1 MIYRLASTTSTND
14 EARNPKYRHGDV
26 VWAERQT
33 AGRGQRGH
41 VWHSPEGENLTFS
54 LVLEPG
60 FLPVREQF
68 LLSEA
73 VALSLTDTF
82 AVYGIDTRIKWTND
96 IYAGD
101 RKIVGMLIEHSYS
114 GPTLARTIVGIGINV
129 NQTAFDPALPNPVSM
144 TQLAGRTFDRD
155 EVLETFLARCE
166 NRYGQLEAG
175 ETDLLQQAYRR
186 RMYRLGERH
195 RYRIPGRGEVEAI
208 IEGVRPT
215 GELLLRHA
223 DGSLGE
229 YLFGEA
235 EFIID
240 RRGG

>member
-1 MIYRLASTTSTND
+1 MVYRLASTTSTND
-14 EARNPKYRHGDV
+14 EARDPKYRHGDV

-41 VWHSPEGENLTFS
+41 AWSSAEGENLTFT
-54 LVLEPG
+54 LLLEPR
-60 FLPVREQF
+60 FLPVGKQF

-73 VALSLTDTF
+73 VALALVDTF
-82 AVYGIDTRIKWTND
+82 GHYGIGTRIKWTND

-101 RKIVGMLIEHSYS
+101 RKIVGMLLEHNYS
-114 GPTLARTIVGIGINV
+114 GPNLARSIVGIGINV

-144 TQLAGRTFDRD
+144 AQLAGRPFDRA
-155 EVLETFLARCE
+155 EVLETFLAKCRV
-166 NRYGQLEAG
+166 RYGQLEQG
-175 ETDLLQQAYRR
+175 EEALLQEEYRR

-195 RYRIPGRGEVEAI
+195 RYRIPGRGECEAM

-223 DGSLGE
+223 DGSPGE
-229 YLFGEA
+229 YLFGEI
-235 EFIID
+235 EFVVKK
-240 RRGG
+240 